1 MELHPEETLVIYTDG
16 CRLSKPN
23 RGGIGI
29 VLVWTDRDGHEQS
42 HGESPPGFR
51 GVTPPQMELKA
62 AIEALKL
69 VQRSSSIVAPDLYR
83 KVWLYSDATYL
94 VNHFQTAKSSW
105 PKAKWLTRDGTPVEN
120 VELWKEL
127 IREEKRLGLPLR
139 IEKVK
144 GHGKNPFNIKA
155 DRLARASAE
164 GAFNPPLKP
173 SKVRRKRGSKRLR
186 QGTIPME
193 GQRLTI
199 HVHKGEFMR
208 TQRLNQFEFTVDTPG
223 SLHGEVGLACA
234 KERIDIR
241 EGHHYLVQFNED
253 TKNPRI
259 EAVLMEV
266 IDGDEASP
274 GDQTDPLG

>member
-16 CRLSKPN
+16 CRLANPN

-29 VLVWTDRDGHEQS
+29 VLVWTDRDGREQTHE
-42 HGESPPGFR
+42 ESPPGFR

-62 AIEALKL
+62 AIEALKFA
-69 VQRSSSIVAPDLYR
+69 QRSASIIAPDLYR
-83 KVWLYSDATYL
+83 KVRLYSDATYL
-94 VNHFQTAKSSW
+94 VNHFQAAKSTW

-120 VELWKEL
+120 EELWKEL

-164 GAFNPPLKP
+164 AAYKPSLKP
-173 SKVRRKRGSKRLR
+173 SKVRRKKGSKRLR
-186 QGTIPME
+186 KGMIPME

-208 TQRLNQFEFTVDTPG
+208 TQKLNQFEFTVETPG
-223 SLHGEVGLACA
+223 PLQGEVGLACA
-234 KERIDIR
+234 EERVNIR
-241 EGHHYLVQFNED
+241 EGHRYVVRFNED
-253 TKNPRI
+253 TRNPRI
-259 EAVLMEV
+259 EDALEV
-266 IDGDEASP
+266 IEGEEASSSGSP
-274 GDQTDPLG
+274 DPA